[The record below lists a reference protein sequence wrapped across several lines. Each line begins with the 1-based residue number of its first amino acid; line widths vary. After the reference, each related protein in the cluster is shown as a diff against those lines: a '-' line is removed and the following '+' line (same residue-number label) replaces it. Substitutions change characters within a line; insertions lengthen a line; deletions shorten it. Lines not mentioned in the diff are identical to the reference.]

1 MKKLILSIIFL
12 NLLCVNLFSH
22 VKHYKDFNY
31 LEYELYRN
39 NQLIGYHK
47 YEFIRKNGELNVKSV
62 VNFKI
67 TKLNID
73 LYKYSAKSE
82 ERYKNGI
89 FHSFSSK
96 TIQNKKT
103 KFVDINANKE
113 KNLLNVNGSS
123 FKGETNINNIV
134 GTWWNHEIINADAQ
148 ISAISGRVL
157 EQEVT
162 FLGKET
168 VSINDKQYK
177 ALKFNF
183 KSSDETLPDNK
194 KLNTNI
200 WYDEKSMLWLKASFK
215 KRGNWEYRIKTV
227 R

>member
-89 FHSFSSK
+89 FHF
-96 TIQNKKT
+96 QRLH
-103 KFVDINANKE
+103 KF
-113 KNLLNVNGSS
+113 
-123 FKGETNINNIV
+123 
-134 GTWWNHEIINADAQ
+134 
-148 ISAISGRVL
+148 
-157 EQEVT
+157 
-162 FLGKET
+162 
-168 VSINDKQYK
+168 
-177 ALKFNF
+177 
-183 KSSDETLPDNK
+183 
-194 KLNTNI
+194 
-200 WYDEKSMLWLKASFK
+200 
-215 KRGNWEYRIKTV
+215 
-227 R
+227 